1 MTDGERERETME
13 GGASPEAQRWAA
25 RQKEARAA
33 LAADRERELK
43 QRAERNRRIEQE
55 LQNPVV
61 FAFSVVAI
69 LLLLAAAWFIV
80 DQMRC
85 DPFYSDIHH
94 SRLRNT
100 CQ

>member
-1 MTDGERERETME
+1 MTDGGREPESSS
-13 GGASPEAQRWAA
+13 GASPEAQRWTA

-33 LAADRERELK
+33 VAADHELVLE

-61 FAFSVVAI
+61 FGFALLAV
-69 LLLLAAAWFIV
+69 LLLLVAAWFIV

-94 SRLRNT
+94 SRLRKT

>member
-1 MTDGERERETME
+1 MSDGPREPESS
-13 GGASPEAQRWAA
+13 GGASPEAQRWTS

-33 LAADRERELK
+33 AAADRERVLK

-55 LQNPVV
+55 LQNPAVFGFSLLVV
-61 FAFSVVAI
+61 

-80 DQMRC
+80 DRMRC
-85 DPFYSDIHH
+85 DPFYSDISH
-94 SRLRNT
+94 SRLRKT

>member
-1 MTDGERERETME
+1 MSDGPREPESS

-33 LAADRERELK
+33 VAADRERVLK
-43 QRAERNRRIEQE
+43 QHAERNRRIEQE
-55 LQNPVV
+55 LQNPIV
-61 FAFSVVAI
+61 FALSLLVV
-69 LLLLAAAWFIV
+69 LLLLGAAWFMV

-85 DPFYSDIHH
+85 DPFYSDISHT
-94 SRLRNT
+94 RLRNT